1 MAILADFGPIRQH
14 TVQVMHHS
22 QKCHSRDV
30 QEMQNCLYDSGL
42 QTDTGSLGPTK
53 VNICSDINGLSP
65 NPAIE
70 VLKNATSDG
79 LRELKTSHN

>member
-1 MAILADFGPIRQH
+1 MAVFSENESICQLNGHA
-14 TVQVMHHS
+14 VHHIK
-22 QKCHSRDV
+22 KCHYRDV

-70 VLKNATSDG
+70 VKICFFFNGNQGKLK
-79 LRELKTSHN
+79 